1 MITWSSSPRFV
12 LIKVRFN
19 KQNQQHKFFT
29 RVHFDPATEAME
41 AAGALVTVGGC
52 GLEAA
57 TSLAEVTDSLVTVL
71 LLLLLPLP
79 ELADVEFVVEAV
91 EAAEEDLLEVDLPPV
106 LLTFEAFAAF
116 FSLSRDPD
124 PPPDEAEPLPER
136 WDDDLLSLAI
146 NGGLALLC
154 SPPEKVNKTIKNGF
168 FCEFSVKLNSLNI

>member
-41 AAGALVTVGGC
+41 AAGAAAVTVGGC

-79 ELADVEFVVEAV
+79 EADVEFVVEAV

-154 SPPEKVNKTIKNGF
+154 SPPEKVNHQKRQF
-168 FCEFSVKLNSLNI
+168 FEFSVKLNSFSI

>member
-1 MITWSSSPRFV
+1 MGAHGGDCRHLLQRTPG
-12 LIKVRFN
+12 N
-19 KQNQQHKFFT
+19 
-29 RVHFDPATEAME
+29 VHHAW
-41 AAGALVTVGGC
+41 GAVA
-52 GLEAA
+52 AA
-57 TSLAEVTDSLVTVL
+57 TPTALKY
-71 LLLLLPLP
+71 LPQKI
-79 ELADVEFVVEAV
+79 VEAV

-154 SPPEKVNKTIKNGF
+154 SPPEK
-168 FCEFSVKLNSLNI
+168 